1 MARDEINPN
10 QDAEQSVVRQ
20 FRDDLVNHEE
30 TMRELVSAIRHQIKD
45 SDDRHSDVL
54 GNMRQRLGAL
64 TSDVQDIRQRIPENL
79 SGDLQR
85 IEQGLDT
92 LTDRVATIAVA
103 YPGQGAPQSH
113 SNLPEYEVAEAPV
126 EQRDASSEMSDD
138 LPAPEQDVPVQPA
151 ALRSGAPASTA
162 TMEKAEGAVDPFDMI
177 ESSLPGDP
185 SSPWDRDTA
194 EVLATM
200 YDDDETISQFKR
212 ETSAADEMPA
222 RTPDPEVTSPAH
234 DFVTE
239 AEVQEVA
246 PHAVAVDRE
255 WLDLKFAEIASWIE
269 QTLADFNPEQTY
281 HQFSERFDDFEQ
293 RLGSALD
300 EVATHSDLTPLRE
313 LESQLEAL
321 NQQLTATESNMHRL
335 DSIEGH
341 LALVSSQIGEGASAF
356 VGDVPAGIDADQ
368 VAEAAAS
375 RIADYLASS
384 GLGSGDTGQG
394 SSIDEMRNM
403 IENLLQENRDGNEQT
418 SMMLDTMQQ
427 AMMRVLDRLDA
438 LEVSHYKGQPAGAA
452 APGEVAGFSGGD
464 VEAGAEPTY
473 QETEAA
479 AHGWQESPERLD
491 SEEGS
496 PVPDGEGFIS
506 EGYGAEDG
514 VEADVEIHGA
524 EAATFEAEAAMQD
537 DAADFSDNSEP
548 AQPAYPTH
556 DLITHRD
563 DAVKVPAEPKA
574 SSRDAID
581 RIRHNFIAD
590 AQRAKEQAAAEAA
603 QVAVEGPKG
612 RTRRS
617 VLAGTTPEKSSS
629 GGMFSAKTRRLLV
642 GALVAV
648 IVINGALYLMP
659 RGDKGAGPKDPA
671 SVTKPNK
678 PSAKSEKSGKNKQS
692 HVFSSDPLLQPAVSD
707 AVVET
712 QLREALVEARHRADG
727 GLELPF
733 GLAIQQSTGGNWTA
747 PDQEMASHPAITA
760 VAVAPEAEV
769 PPAPVAGMSDTAST
783 TKKLDMPPASVGPHS
798 LRLAAANGDASAQF
812 EVATRLS
819 EGKGMDQ
826 DIGQAAK
833 WFKRSA
839 AQGFA
844 QAQYRLGTLYERGL
858 GVRQDAGRAKVWY
871 LRAAEQGNVKA
882 MHNLAVMSAGQA
894 SGSPD
899 YATASQWFLKAAERG
914 LADSQFNVGV
924 LYENGL
930 GVGQDSKEAYKWYSL
945 AARTGDKEAM
955 RRSQKLRSSLPI
967 DELGE
972 AEQAVRAFVPTAI
985 DPLINNARLA
995 GQDWKKRANG

>member
-1 MARDEINPN
+1 M
-10 QDAEQSVVRQ
+10 
-20 FRDDLVNHEE
+20 
-30 TMRELVSAIRHQIKD
+30 
-45 SDDRHSDVL
+45 
-54 GNMRQRLGAL
+54 
-64 TSDVQDIRQRIPENL
+64 
-79 SGDLQR
+79 
-85 IEQGLDT
+85 
-92 LTDRVATIAVA
+92 
-103 YPGQGAPQSH
+103 
-113 SNLPEYEVAEAPV
+113 
-126 EQRDASSEMSDD
+126 
-138 LPAPEQDVPVQPA
+138 
-151 ALRSGAPASTA
+151 
-162 TMEKAEGAVDPFDMI
+162 
-177 ESSLPGDP
+177 
-185 SSPWDRDTA
+185 
-194 EVLATM
+194 
-200 YDDDETISQFKR
+200 QFKR

-464 VEAGAEPTY
+464 IEAGAEPTY

-514 VEADVEIHGA
+514 VEAGVEIHGA

-659 RGDKGAGPKDPA
+659 RGDKGAGPKDP
-671 SVTKPNK
+671 
-678 PSAKSEKSGKNKQS
+678 EK
-692 HVFSSDPLLQPAVSD
+692 
-707 AVVET
+707 
-712 QLREALVEARHRADG
+712 
-727 GLELPF
+727 
-733 GLAIQQSTGGNWTA
+733 
-747 PDQEMASHPAITA
+747 
-760 VAVAPEAEV
+760 
-769 PPAPVAGMSDTAST
+769 
-783 TKKLDMPPASVGPHS
+783 
-798 LRLAAANGDASAQF
+798 
-812 EVATRLS
+812 
-819 EGKGMDQ
+819 
-826 DIGQAAK
+826 
-833 WFKRSA
+833 
-839 AQGFA
+839 
-844 QAQYRLGTLYERGL
+844 
-858 GVRQDAGRAKVWY
+858 
-871 LRAAEQGNVKA
+871 GNVFI
-882 MHNLAVMSAGQA
+882 
-894 SGSPD
+894 
-899 YATASQWFLKAAERG
+899 YA
-914 LADSQFNVGV
+914 
-924 LYENGL
+924 
-930 GVGQDSKEAYKWYSL
+930 
-945 AARTGDKEAM
+945 
-955 RRSQKLRSSLPI
+955 
-967 DELGE
+967 
-972 AEQAVRAFVPTAI
+972 
-985 DPLINNARLA
+985 
-995 GQDWKKRANG
+995 